1 MIHPIALYQVT
12 SCFLLSMLSDQMLV
26 AFANSSK
33 KQTQVTSVL
42 VLRLLHRTVLF
53 VTYCCFTLIQI

>member
-12 SCFLLSMLSDQMLV
+12 SSFLLAILSDQMLV

-33 KQTQVTSVL
+33 KQAQLTSVF

-53 VTYCCFTLIQI
+53 VTYFYFTFIQI

>member
-12 SCFLLSMLSDQMLV
+12 SSFLLAILSDQMLV

-33 KQTQVTSVL
+33 KQAQLTSVF

-53 VTYCCFTLIQI
+53 VTYFCFTFIQI